1 METNAVS
8 EMSGA
13 ITLFPIPR
21 NFVVPTI
28 GQSFDLLGGQPGEA
42 IALSVDSGQLQTTPS
57 GGGGSQFFYLRDAK
71 SFSDALAFS
80 MSAGGGGWGA
90 NYGMTA
96 DASALVQT
104 TSLTQTIHFRGTAQ
118 TTQSMVKPDVAL
130 SADAAT
136 ILAKGPDAFVK
147 RYGTHFVAG
156 YVYGKSCNLSYHLN
170 FSTLDLATKFSTSFT
185 ASESALGFSESMQ
198 TSITNALTTSQSS
211 CQFSVESSYRGFKSM
226 SPQSMTDLAK
236 VVAGYDED
244 AADSSAI
251 FLVICPWT
259 YLNGIN
265 AAFGLP
271 INEALGDLAVLTNK
285 LIYIKQSAQDFI
297 NSSRYAGGSQWKA
310 ITDAQQPV
318 QKELD
323 EILAFLQTCNTNGK
337 TVTEDDINN
346 FAPAEPLLDQM
357 NTALRRFCVAFAVGV
372 EPNIAWAGLQIAAA
386 DQLAPQ
392 SQAFQLSYDN
402 HLLKTLYNDQAKGVW
417 FDWSAGSNNICSIPN
432 VNLVMGFTTDAASG
446 MLTGWCIAP
455 DDWTSARTSASIKIQ
470 GSTNSRSLDD
480 SSNTAKLYWPLED
493 KGVKL
498 GVTFCPV

>member
-1 METNAVS
+1 
-8 EMSGA
+8 MSGA

-21 NFVVPTI
+21 NFVVPAI

-42 IALSVDSGQLQTTPS
+42 IALGVDSGQLQTTPS
-57 GGGGSQFFYLRDAK
+57 KGGGSKYFYLKDAS
-71 SFSDALAFS
+71 SFSDALTFS
-80 MSAGGGGWGA
+80 MSTGGGGWGA

-96 DASALVQT
+96 DASALVHT
-104 TSLTQTIHFRGTAQ
+104 TSLTQSIHFRGTAQ

-130 SADAAT
+130 SADAAA
-136 ILAKGPDAFVK
+136 ILVDGPDAFVK

-170 FSTLDLATKFSTSFT
+170 FSTLDLATKFA
-185 ASESALGFSESMQ
+185 ASYSESGSALGFSESTQ
-198 TSITNALTTSQSS
+198 ASITNALTTSQSS
-211 CQFSVESSYRGFKSM
+211 CQFSVESSYRGFKST

-236 VVAGYDED
+236 VLAAFDED
-244 AADSSAI
+244 AGDSTAI

-259 YLNGIN
+259 YLNKIN

-285 LIYIKQSAQDFI
+285 LIYIKQTAQDFI
-297 NSSRYAGGSQWKA
+297 NSNRYAGGSQWKA

-323 EILAFLQTCNTNGK
+323 EILEFLQTCNSKGQ
-337 TVTEDDINN
+337 TVTEEDINN

-357 NTALRRFCVAFAVGV
+357 NTALQRFCVAFSVVVDEGLFA
-372 EPNIAWAGLQIAAA
+372 LQIAAA

-392 SQAFQLSYDN
+392 SQAFQLLYAN
-402 HLLKTLYNDQAKGVW
+402 HLLKTLYNDQVKGVW

-432 VNLVMGFTTDAASG
+432 VSLVMGFTTDPASG
-446 MLTGWCIAP
+446 TLVGWCIAP

-498 GVTFCPV
+498 TVTICPV